1 MSRSEKLAGNL
12 ANRKWLAS
20 RLRAEIVGPDPAGT
34 ECDLHPGGEQKRF
47 TREEFYKPKKQANGE
62 EVIWQDPPA
71 KTYGAGVLFPIG
83 VIEEREQL
91 RAGEDQEDQQSSVE
105 IDPGENQD
113 VDEKLERRAER
124 KAAKIPAAMDESE
137 DYAVTLANAFRPSA
151 IGLSFLADFSVEGLG
166 LRVEVVSVGRLGS
179 DDIREIPVGTYKKTK
194 VIVGDPGGVPFPKSV
209 WLRVPLRDDA
219 NGLPYVEI
227 SSAEL
232 LASRGAII
240 KKLAGVG
247 QGLEIVVVSRGGYS
261 RLTSTQRLITVS
273 LVNRK
278 ELDAGNLDEQCL
290 FQAGIRVKGQTGSPW
305 IQPYP
310 ESEVSKLGVQ
320 DPMSDE
326 QINRLIYRQ
335 HQTFAIGHGCAA
347 DWAGQSPESVAEV
360 WTDVMPAFETPTTSA
375 DLFVWNKDGS
385 RQPIKVSMRKLA
397 GLDPEDDGAAE
408 IDALVQSYK
417 SWINDLKTEREGV
430 PSISADMK
438 ETSEVLI
445 KRCEECLER
454 IEDGVKFLQENTTL
468 ACAAKE
474 AFVLA
479 NRAMLIAQLR
489 STREVRVPSLGSDGK
504 SIIWSPAISD
514 IDPSIPDPQG
524 RGYWR
529 AFQIAFLLM
538 SLRGIADPEGKD
550 REIVDLIWFPT
561 GGGKTEAYLGL
572 TAFTILFNRLSGRN
586 SGGADVLMRYTLRL
600 LTAQQFQRAAI
611 LFCAME
617 QIRNKIPKLGEKP
630 FRIGLWVGGTT
641 SPNTREEALQALQSL
656 QRDPGSENPFILLK
670 CPWCGAKFGASSS
683 EGAHRQRGG
692 PRGRSF
698 HAKETGIPSVL
709 GYSKYTRTNDA
720 LPTVVFRCND
730 SACDFGTAS
739 TMQKSRPPLP
749 IVIIDEDL
757 IENPPSLVI
766 GTVDKFAMLA
776 WKPGVRR
783 LFGIGSN
790 GKHEGMP
797 PSLIIQDELH
807 LISGP
812 LGSMVGAYETVI
824 ERLCRKDGYGHIKPK
839 IIASTATISRA
850 REQISHLYARDN
862 VFLFPPSGLEAG
874 DSFFARDAR
883 NDDGTPEPGRLYLG
897 VLASAHGSFQTTQ
910 ARVYACLMQHAV
922 IMNTDEAGRDPW
934 WTLLCFFNSLR
945 ELGGAASLF
954 VADARDYLKV
964 ILDRQGIKY
973 EKIRKLFNVSELTS
987 RIRGDQVP
995 KELERLERTLRVQT
1009 DKNKSATNDDYDVVD
1024 ACLASSIIEVGVDV
1038 SRLALMVIVGQPKT
1052 TSQYIQVSSRVGR
1065 DPEKPGLVA
1074 VLYGQSKPRDRS
1086 HFERFRPYHQRLYA
1100 QVEPTSVTPFSAPA
1114 VERSLHGIIV
1124 AAVRQLGVLDAE
1136 SSSPDPFPLGES
1148 SSLRNLIEEM
1158 IEERVLAVAP
1168 KERDAVMEKLQLRL
1182 EQWRKWQPGEYGGFG
1197 AAPQDPPLLYPAG
1210 STVPPNWDGH
1220 SWPTMSSLRNVDAS
1234 CEAEITRFFNKLQ
1247 DEQI

>member
-1 MSRSEKLAGNL
+1 MSLSEKLASNL
-12 ANRKWLAS
+12 SNRKWLAS
-20 RLRAEIVGPDPAGT
+20 RLRAEIVGPDPAGI
-34 ECDLHPGGEQKRF
+34 ELDIRPGGEQKKF
-47 TREEFYKPKKQANGE
+47 SWEEFRKPKKQINGE
-62 EVIWQDPPA
+62 EVVWQDPPA
-71 KTYGAGVLFPIG
+71 KRYGAGVLFPIG

-91 RAGEDQEDQQSSVE
+91 RAGEEQQGGSD

-113 VDEKLERRAER
+113 VDEKLEKRAER
-124 KAAKIPAAMDESE
+124 KAAKTPAAMDESE

-151 IGLSFLADFSVEGLG
+151 IGLSFLADFSVEGTG
-166 LRVEVVSVGRLGS
+166 LRVEVVSVGRLGN
-179 DDIREIPVGTYKKTK
+179 DDTQEIPAGTYKQTK
-194 VIVGDPGGVPFPKSV
+194 LIVGDPGGIPFPRSV
-209 WLRVPLRDDA
+209 WLRVPLLDDA
-219 NGLPYVEI
+219 KKYPCIEI

-232 LASRGAII
+232 LESRGAII
-240 KKLAGVG
+240 KKLEGVG

-278 ELDAGNLDEQCL
+278 ELGAGNLDEQCL

-310 ESEVSKLGVQ
+310 ETEVSKLGLQ

-326 QINRLIYRQ
+326 HINRLIYRQ

-347 DWAGQSPESVAEV
+347 DWAGQSPSMGSEV

-375 DLFVWNKDGS
+375 DLFVQNDDGS
-385 RQPIKVSMRKLA
+385 KQPIKVSMRKLA
-397 GLDPEDDGAAE
+397 GLDPEDDGYAE
-408 IDALVQSYK
+408 IDALVLAYK
-417 SWINDLKTEREGV
+417 SWINELKTERKGV
-430 PSISADMK
+430 PSISGGMT
-438 ETSEVLI
+438 ETATGLI

-454 IEDGVKFLQENTTL
+454 IEDGVRFLQGSSTV

-479 NRAMLIAQLR
+479 NKAMLIAQLR
-489 STREVRVPSLGSDGK
+489 ATRDVREPGLGADGK
-504 SIIWSPAISD
+504 SIVWSPAISNP
-514 IDPSIPDPQG
+514 DPSIPDPQG

-538 SLRGIADPEGKD
+538 SLRGIAEPDGDD
-550 REIVDLIWFPT
+550 RQIVDLIWFPT

-617 QIRNKIPKLGEKP
+617 QIRHKIPKLGEKP
-630 FRIGLWVGGTT
+630 FRIGLWVGGSA
-641 SPNTREEALQALQSL
+641 SPNTREEALHALQSL
-656 QRDPGSENPFILLK
+656 QKDPESENPFILLK
-670 CPWCGAKFGASSS
+670 CPWCGAKFGPSST
-683 EGAHRQRGG
+683 EGGHRQRGG
-692 PRGRSF
+692 RRGRGV
-698 HAKETGIPSVL
+698 HAKESGIPSVL
-709 GYSKYTRTNDA
+709 GYSKYTRTNGA
-720 LPTVVFRCND
+720 PPTVVFRCND

-739 TMQKSRPPLP
+739 SMQKPRPPLP

-757 IENPPSLVI
+757 IEDPPSLVI

-783 LFGIGSN
+783 LFGIGNN
-790 GKHEGMP
+790 GKHEGFP

-824 ERLCRKDGYGHIKPK
+824 ERLCRKDGYGDIKPK

-850 REQISHLYARDN
+850 RDQISHLYARDD

-883 NDDGTPEPGRLYLG
+883 NDDGTPKPGRLYVG
-897 VLASAHGSFQTTQ
+897 ILASAHGSFQTTQ
-910 ARVYACLMQHAV
+910 ARVYACLMQHAA

-954 VADARDYLKV
+954 VADARDYLRV

-987 RIRGDQVP
+987 RIRSDQVP
-995 KELERLERTLRVQT
+995 KELERLERTLRTQT
-1009 DKNKSATNDDYDVVD
+1009 GNNKSAADDNDVVD
-1024 ACLASSIIEVGVDV
+1024 ACLASNIIEVGVDV
-1038 SRLALMVIVGQPKT
+1038 SRLALMAIVGQPKT

-1124 AAVRQLGVLDAE
+1124 SAVRQFGILDAE

-1148 SSLRNLIEEM
+1148 SALRDLVDEM
-1158 IEERVLAVAP
+1158 IEERVGVVASE
-1168 KERDAVMEKLQLRL
+1168 ERDSVMEKLQLRL
-1182 EQWRKWQPGEYGGFG
+1182 DQWQKWQPSEYGGFG
-1197 AAPQDPPLLYPAG
+1197 AAPQDPPLLHPAG

-1234 CEAEITRFFNKLQ
+1234 CEAEITRFFNQLQ
-1247 DEQI
+1247 DDQI

>member
-1 MSRSEKLAGNL
+1 MSLSEKLATNL
-12 ANRKWLAS
+12 SNRKWLAS
-20 RLRAEIVGPDPAGT
+20 RLRAEIVGPDPAGI
-34 ECDLHPGGEQKRF
+34 ELDIRPGGEQKKF
-47 TREEFYKPKKQANGE
+47 SWEEFRKPKKQINGE
-62 EVIWQDPPA
+62 EVVWQDPPA
-71 KTYGAGVLFPIG
+71 KRYGAGVLFPIG
-83 VIEEREQL
+83 VIEEHEQL
-91 RAGEDQEDQQSSVE
+91 RAGEDRQYGSD

-113 VDEKLERRAER
+113 VDEKLEKRAER
-124 KAAKIPAAMDESE
+124 KAAKTPAAMDESE

-151 IGLSFLADFSVEGLG
+151 IGLSFLADFSVEGTG
-166 LRVEVVSVGRLGS
+166 LRVEVVSVGRLGN
-179 DDIREIPVGTYKKTK
+179 DDTQEIPVGTYKQTK
-194 VIVGDPGGVPFPKSV
+194 VIVGDLGGIPFPRSV
-209 WLRVPLRDDA
+209 WLRVPLLDDA
-219 NGLPYVEI
+219 KKYPCIEI

-232 LASRGAII
+232 LESRGAII
-240 KKLAGVG
+240 KKLEGIG

-278 ELDAGNLDEQCL
+278 ELGAGNLDEQCL

-310 ESEVSKLGVQ
+310 ETEVSKLGVM

-347 DWAGQSPESVAEV
+347 DWVGQSPSTVSEV

-375 DLFVWNKDGS
+375 DLFVQNEDGS
-385 RQPIKVSMRKLA
+385 KQPIKVSMRKLA
-397 GLDPEDDGAAE
+397 GLDPMDDGTAE
-408 IDALVQSYK
+408 IDALVRAYK
-417 SWINDLKTEREGV
+417 SWINELKKERKGV
-430 PSISADMK
+430 PSISGDMA
-438 ETSEVLI
+438 ETAEGLI

-454 IEDGVKFLQENTTL
+454 IEDGVRFLQESSAV

-489 STREVRVPSLGSDGK
+489 ATRDVREPGLGSDGI
-504 SIIWSPAISD
+504 SMVWSPAISNP
-514 IDPSIPDPQG
+514 DPSIPDPQG

-538 SLRGIADPEGKD
+538 SLRGIAEPDGAD

-617 QIRNKIPKLGEKP
+617 QIRNKTPKLGEKQ
-630 FRIGLWVGGTT
+630 FRIGLWVGGSS
-641 SPNTREEALQALQSL
+641 SPNTREEALHALQSL
-656 QRDPGSENPFILLK
+656 QRDPESENPFILLK
-670 CPWCGAKFGASSS
+670 CPWCGAKFGPSST
-683 EGAHRQRGG
+683 EGGHRQRGG
-692 PRGRSF
+692 ARGRGV
-698 HAKETGIPSVL
+698 HATEMGIPKVL
-709 GYSKYTRTNDA
+709 GYSKYTRTNGA
-720 LPTVVFRCND
+720 PPTVVFRCND
-730 SACDFGTAS
+730 GACDFGTAS
-739 TMQKSRPPLP
+739 SMQKPRPPLP

-757 IENPPSLVI
+757 IEDPPSLVI

-790 GKHEGMP
+790 GKHKGLP

-824 ERLCRKDGYGHIKPK
+824 ERLCRKDGYGDIKPK

-850 REQISHLYARDN
+850 REQISHLYARDD

-883 NDDGTPEPGRLYLG
+883 NDDGTPKPGRLYVG
-897 VLASAHGSFQTTQ
+897 ILASAHGSFQTTQ
-910 ARVYACLMQHAV
+910 ARVYACLMQHAA

-954 VADARDYLKV
+954 VADARDYLLV
-964 ILDRQGIKY
+964 ILDRQGIKR

-987 RIRGDQVP
+987 RIRSDQVP
-995 KELERLERTLRVQT
+995 KELERLERTLRAQT
-1009 DKNKSATNDDYDVVD
+1009 GNNKSTADDNDVVD
-1024 ACLASSIIEVGVDV
+1024 ACLASNIIEVGVDV
-1038 SRLALMVIVGQPKT
+1038 SRLALMAIVGQPKT

-1124 AAVRQLGVLDAE
+1124 AAVRQFGILDAE
-1136 SSSPDPFPLGES
+1136 SNSPDPFPLGKS
-1148 SSLRNLIEEM
+1148 SSLRDLVDEM
-1158 IEERVLAVAP
+1158 IGERVGVVAPEER
-1168 KERDAVMEKLQLRL
+1168 DSVMDMLQLRL
-1182 EQWRKWQPGEYGGFG
+1182 DQWQKWQPGEYGGFG
-1197 AAPQDPPLLYPAG
+1197 AAPQDPPLLHPAG
-1210 STVPPNWDGH
+1210 NTVPPSWDGH
-1220 SWPTMSSLRNVDAS
+1220 SWPTMSSLRNVDAP
-1234 CEAEITRFFNKLQ
+1234 CEAEITRYFNSIQ
-1247 DEQI
+1247 DDQT